1 MRITGRTS
9 VAGVIGHPV
18 EHSLSPVIHNTG
30 FASLGLDWVYIALD
44 LAPNRAQEGL
54 EGMRA
59 LGIRGLSVT
68 MPHKTEM
75 ARLVDI
81 ISPDAQR
88 LKSVNTLALNP
99 DGRIAGYSTDGDG
112 LISSLRSAGITVDG
126 RSVVMLGAGGAA
138 RSVADAL
145 VRHGCAHLDIVN
157 RTLDAAQAAC
167 DLAPQHSSAIAA
179 SDSDSVADVMARGDL
194 IINATSVGMGQPSD
208 DPSACPVDPSLLRSH
223 QVVVDLVYH
232 PRKTAFLSLAARA
245 GCTTVDGLGMLIH
258 QAALQQQIWT
268 GEFPDVEAM
277 TGAAHEAL
285 ETSQAQQ

>member
-1 MRITGRTS
+1 
-9 VAGVIGHPV
+9 
-18 EHSLSPVIHNTG
+18 
-30 FASLGLDWVYIALD
+30 
-44 LAPNRAQEGL
+44 
-54 EGMRA
+54 MRA

-75 ARLVDI
+75 ARLVDD
-81 ISPDAQR
+81 ISPDAER
-88 LKSVNTLALNP
+88 LNSVNTLLLNP

-112 LISSLRSAGITVDG
+112 LISSLRSAGITVQG
-126 RSVVMLGAGGAA
+126 RSVVMFGAGGAA

-167 DLAPQHSSAIAA
+167 RLVPQYSSAVAA
-179 SDSDSVADVMARGDL
+179 SDTEAVADVMSRGDL
-194 IINATSVGMGQPSD
+194 IINATSIGMGRPSD
-208 DPSACPVDPSLLRSH
+208 DSTASPVDHSLLRPQ

-232 PRKTAFLSLAARA
+232 PRQTAFLTLAARA

-268 GEFPDVEAM
+268 GQFPDVEAM
-277 TGAAHEAL
+277 TRAAHEAL
-285 ETSQAQQ
+285 ETSQAQH